1 MHQYLHHIG
10 DFRSGTYSMTRLQR
24 AIYREL
30 LDVYYD
36 KEKPL
41 PLDVAAVCQ
50 LVGAFEDAE
59 REIVEWLLRFK
70 FEKTDDGY
78 VHDVC
83 ERVIAEYRAKADVA
97 RENGKAGGRPRK
109 PRGNPEKPSGLFQE
123 PSGNPEQTGSK
134 ANHKPITNNHK
145 PEEPK
150 TQRAPRFD
158 AQAHLVSLSVDPQV
172 ADDWLKLRKGKRLAS
187 TETAFAGVQAEAQ
200 KAGLSLDAAL
210 RICCMRGWGGF
221 DASWLARDAPRQQR
235 PPNWTEQ
242 NAATIANLTGQNRHA
257 QPDER
262 IIDV

>member
-41 PLDVAAVCQ
+41 PLDVAGVCQ

-97 RENGKAGGRPRK
+97 RENGKSGGRPRK

-221 DASWLARDAPRQQR
+221 DASWLVAKDSRQAPANPNRQEALEARNNEIAQR
-235 PPNWTEQ
+235 W
-242 NAATIANLTGQNRHA
+242 A
-257 QPDER
+257 ER
-262 IIDV
+262 SGGTA